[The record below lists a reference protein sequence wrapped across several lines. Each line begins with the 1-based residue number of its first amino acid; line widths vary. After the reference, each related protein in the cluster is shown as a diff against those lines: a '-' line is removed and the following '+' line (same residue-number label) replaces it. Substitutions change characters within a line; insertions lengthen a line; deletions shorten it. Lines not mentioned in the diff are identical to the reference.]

1 MIRRTIFCPLQ
12 CAVFYPIYPMWHPL
26 TSPHG
31 KGVLLKSPVQR
42 DFGDLAFTQGEELVP
57 HIDALRRILPGDYWG
72 YASMEFYFLFKL
84 LIQTHLRCFLFG

>member
-72 YASMEFYFLFKL
+72 ICVYGILF